1 MLMPAAVLIVVM
13 LGAIAVDRAVVFG
26 AQRDLVASA
35 QAAADNGASL
45 GVDLDRLRADGEIEP
60 DLAAIEQAIALA
72 ATTFEP
78 GTTVTW
84 YLQETTWWWAGANR
98 GSCSL
103 RCPACAHRALRAG
116 PPSACRSLSVWS
128 GRVVRLR
135 WSDRIQSTSTQRVPV

>member
-60 DLAAIEQAIALA
+60 DLAAIDQAIALA
-72 ATTFEP
+72 ATTFDP
-78 GTTVTW
+78 GTSVTW
-84 YLQETTWWWAGANR
+84 YLQGDDVVVELERTVDLVFAPGVPGAAPTEPVR
-98 GSCSL
+98 ARATAEL
-103 RCPACAHRALRAG
+103 R
-116 PPSACRSLSVWS
+116 LS
-128 GRVVRLR
+128 
-135 WSDRIQSTSTQRVPV
+135 DP

>member
-1 MLMPAAVLIVVM
+1 MPAAVLIVVM

-60 DLAAIEQAIALA
+60 DLAAIDQAIALA

-84 YLQETTWWWAGANR
+84 YLQGDDVVVELERTVDLVFAPGVPGAAPTEPVR
-98 GSCSL
+98 ARATAEL
-103 RCPACAHRALRAG
+103 R
-116 PPSACRSLSVWS
+116 LS
-128 GRVVRLR
+128 
-135 WSDRIQSTSTQRVPV
+135 DP

>member
-1 MLMPAAVLIVVM
+1 MLIPAAVLIVVM

-35 QAAADNGASL
+35 QAAADNRASL

-60 DLAAIEQAIALA
+60 DLAAIDQAIALA

-84 YLQETTWWWAGANR
+84 YLQGDDVVVELERTVDLVFAPGVPGAAPTEPVR
-98 GSCSL
+98 ARATAEL
-103 RCPACAHRALRAG
+103 R
-116 PPSACRSLSVWS
+116 LS
-128 GRVVRLR
+128 
-135 WSDRIQSTSTQRVPV
+135 DP

>member
-60 DLAAIEQAIALA
+60 DLAAIDQAIALA

-84 YLQETTWWWAGANR
+84 YLQGDDVVVELERTVDLVFAPGVPGAAPTEPVR
-98 GSCSL
+98 ARATAEL
-103 RCPACAHRALRAG
+103 R
-116 PPSACRSLSVWS
+116 LS
-128 GRVVRLR
+128 
-135 WSDRIQSTSTQRVPV
+135 DP

>member
-1 MLMPAAVLIVVM
+1 MASERPSRGESGSVLMLMPAAVLIVVM

-60 DLAAIEQAIALA
+60 DLAAIDQAIALA

-84 YLQETTWWWAGANR
+84 YLQGDDVVVELERTVDLVFAPGVPGAAPTEPVR
-98 GSCSL
+98 ARATAEL
-103 RCPACAHRALRAG
+103 R
-116 PPSACRSLSVWS
+116 LS
-128 GRVVRLR
+128 
-135 WSDRIQSTSTQRVPV
+135 DP

>member
-35 QAAADNGASL
+35 QAAADNGAWL

-60 DLAAIEQAIALA
+60 DLAAIDQAIALA

-84 YLQETTWWWAGANR
+84 YLQGDDVVVELERTVDLVFAPGVPGAAPTEPVR
-98 GSCSL
+98 ARATAEL
-103 RCPACAHRALRAG
+103 R
-116 PPSACRSLSVWS
+116 LS
-128 GRVVRLR
+128 
-135 WSDRIQSTSTQRVPV
+135 DP

>member
-60 DLAAIEQAIALA
+60 DLAAIDQAIALA

-78 GTTVTW
+78 GTSVSW
-84 YLQETTWWWAGANR
+84 YLQGDDVVVELERTVDLVFAPGVPGAAPTEPVR
-98 GSCSL
+98 ARATAEL
-103 RCPACAHRALRAG
+103 R
-116 PPSACRSLSVWS
+116 LS
-128 GRVVRLR
+128 
-135 WSDRIQSTSTQRVPV
+135 DP

>member
-60 DLAAIEQAIALA
+60 DLAAIDQAIALA
-72 ATTFEP
+72 ATTFDP
-78 GTTVTW
+78 GTSVTW
-84 YLQETTWWWAGANR
+84 YLQGDDVVVELERSVDLVFAPGVPGAAPTEPVR
-98 GSCSL
+98 ARATAEL
-103 RCPACAHRALRAG
+103 R
-116 PPSACRSLSVWS
+116 LS
-128 GRVVRLR
+128 
-135 WSDRIQSTSTQRVPV
+135 DP

>member
-1 MLMPAAVLIVVM
+1 MASERPSRGESGRVLMLMPAAVLIVVM

-60 DLAAIEQAIALA
+60 DLAAIDQAIALA

-84 YLQETTWWWAGANR
+84 YLQGDDVVVELERTVDLVFAPGVPGAAPTEPVR
-98 GSCSL
+98 ARATAEL
-103 RCPACAHRALRAG
+103 R
-116 PPSACRSLSVWS
+116 LS
-128 GRVVRLR
+128 
-135 WSDRIQSTSTQRVPV
+135 DP

>member
-60 DLAAIEQAIALA
+60 DLAAIDQAIALA

-84 YLQETTWWWAGANR
+84 YLQGDDVVVELERTVDLVFAPGVFGAAPTEPVR
-98 GSCSL
+98 ARATAEL
-103 RCPACAHRALRAG
+103 R
-116 PPSACRSLSVWS
+116 LS
-128 GRVVRLR
+128 
-135 WSDRIQSTSTQRVPV
+135 DP